1 MDEPVTEPTV
11 AAHAV
16 APLRPWGFWTTLG
29 WALAALVLWFAAQL
43 AVVLAFIAWR
53 HGHGPMPD
61 LARLASDGFLLALAV
76 TVATPVAIAVFA
88 FAARLRGWRVRDYLA
103 LAAPGRRELLFGI
116 GCLVA
121 LLVAFDLITWLVG
134 RDIVPSFMVEAYK
147 SARAAN
153 ALPLMFVAIVV
164 MAPLGEEIAFRGFL
178 FRGLAASRIGIHGTL
193 VLTSAAW
200 ALMHV
205 QYDAF
210 ILLMIFGIGLLL
222 GWLRWAS
229 GSVLLTIILHMLAN
243 LAACVQAAIKIE
255 WLS

>member
-1 MDEPVTEPTV
+1 MDQRVTEPEIALAG
-11 AAHAV
+11 AALH
-16 APLRPWGFWTTLG
+16 PWGFWATVG

-43 AVVLAFIAWR
+43 AVVVAFLAWR
-53 HGHGPMPD
+53 HGHGAVPD
-61 LARLASDGFLLALAV
+61 LERLANDGLLLALAV
-76 TVATPVAIAVFA
+76 TVATPFAVGVFA
-88 FAARLRGWRVRDYLA
+88 LAARLRGWRARDYLA
-103 LAAPGRRELLFGI
+103 LHVPGRRELIFGV

-121 LLVAFDLITWLVG
+121 LLVAFDIITWLLG

-164 MAPLGEEIAFRGFL
+164 MAPIGEEVAFRAFL
-178 FRGLAASRIGIHGTL
+178 FRGLAASRLGIHGTL

-200 ALMHV
+200 SLMHV

-210 ILLMIFGIGLLL
+210 ILVLIFGIGLLL

-229 GSVLLTIILHMLAN
+229 GSALLTIVLHMLAN